1 MSEVLIRRCWMN
13 ANAKRLATLIAVTIL
28 ISTVPAVAA
37 TPGEQSVPERLGP
50 VNPLPGVTLADLSER
65 AALNST
71 MALTDEGVRLA
82 QANKDVPDFG
92 GDVYGYEPKS
102 SRRAFLQSLVV
113 PGWGQWYYGSRWKP
127 FVFLGLEAA
136 GWYFWSDFRSTGS
149 DLEDQYQAFAD
160 GLDPQS
166 GDVRWAFDRYIDGL
180 EAVYGIDDDRQA
192 WINPETDD
200 STFFSH
206 HISEDD
212 AAEKNDTYYENIGKY
227 DQFAFG
233 WHDFDD
239 RRDFKPGDTT
249 YSDGTPIIFL
259 TPDRQAYVQ
268 QRDEANREFNKAS
281 TVLILTIGNHLLSA
295 FEAALGAKRYNRSRD
310 QFGTIDAD
318 IRLTRTNL
326 SSELA
331 PRFTLRY
338 LF

>member
-1 MSEVLIRRCWMN
+1 MN
-13 ANAKRLATLIAVTIL
+13 ANAKRLATLMAVALL

-37 TPGEQSVPERLGP
+37 TPGEQAVPERLGP

-71 MALTDEGVRLA
+71 MSLTADGMRLA
-82 QANKDVPDFG
+82 QATDEVPDFG

-149 DLEDQYQAFAD
+149 DLEDQYQVFAD
-160 GLDPQS
+160 GTDPQS
-166 GDVRWAFDRYIDGL
+166 GVVRWGFDRYIDGL
-180 EAVYGIDDDRQA
+180 QEVYEIDDDRQA
-192 WINPETDD
+192 WRNPDTGD

-212 AAEKNDTYYENIGKY
+212 AEEKNDTYYENIGKY

-233 WHDFDD
+233 WHDFNPNDK
-239 RRDFKPGDTT
+239 DFGPGDTT
-249 YSDGTPIIFL
+249 YSDGTPIVFV
-259 TPDRQAYVQ
+259 TEDRQNYVQ
-268 QRDEANREFNKAS
+268 QRDAANREFNKAS

-310 QFGTIDAD
+310 QFGQIDAD
-318 IRLTRTNL
+318 LRLTRTNL
-326 SSELA
+326 STELA

>member
-1 MSEVLIRRCWMN
+1 MKTNATWLAVLIV
-13 ANAKRLATLIAVTIL
+13 ATIMAA
-28 ISTVPAVAA
+28 SGPAVAA
-37 TPGEQSVPERLGP
+37 TSGEQASPERLGP
-50 VNPLPGVTLADLSER
+50 VNPLPGLTLADLSER
-65 AALNST
+65 AKLNAT
-71 MALTDEGVRLA
+71 MSLTDEGLRLA
-82 QANKDVPDFG
+82 QVDSDVPDFG

-102 SRRAFLQSLVV
+102 PRRAFLQSLVV

-149 DLEDQYQAFAD
+149 DLEDQYQAFANFVVD
-160 GLDPQS
+160 EQTGQQ
-166 GDVRWAFDRYIDGL
+166 RWDFERYIDGL
-180 EAVYGIDDDRQA
+180 QEVYEIDDDRQA
-192 WINPETDD
+192 WRNPDTGD

-206 HISEDD
+206 HISDED
-212 AAEKNDTYYENIGKY
+212 AQEKDDTYYENIGKY

-233 WHDFDD
+233 WHDFNPNDK
-239 RRDFKPGDTT
+239 DFGPGDTT
-249 YSDGTPIIFL
+249 YSDGTPITFV
-259 TPDRQAYVQ
+259 TEDRQSYVK

-295 FEAALGAKRYNRSRD
+295 FEAAIGAKRYNRSRD
-310 QFGTIDAD
+310 QFGSIDAD